1 MKKSVIKFRPLAPAE
16 QALLEQ
22 AREVIKPMCDLLR
35 MVDGW
40 PVATL
45 LAGDDENEDGEM
57 RRRFFELEKTL
68 LALPSMQERKE
79 AEKQEDP
86 DPKFRKPLF
95 TEAEKMKLHGY
106 TENDKNQIRAIT
118 ARLVEGQVLKG
129 EVNPDDPESLKKAI
143 KEAAHVAKSA
153 YNAALEFVSG

>member
-16 QALLEQ
+16 QRLLEE
-22 AREVIKPMCDLLR
+22 ARDVIKPMCDLLR

-45 LAGDDENEDGEM
+45 QGETDEHEDGEM

-68 LALPSMQERKE
+68 ANLPSLKE
-79 AEKQEDP
+79 AAKAEKEDP
-86 DPKFRKPLF
+86 DPKFRQPLF

-118 ARLVEGQVLKG
+118 ARLVEGRVLKG
-129 EVNPDDPESLKKAI
+129 EVNPDDPESLKAAI